1 MSEISCERVR
11 MAAMAAADGHAAGL
25 PSDQMNAH
33 LVSCAECRHDL
44 EGLRSLSLLLDR
56 QRRREQSGDLW
67 PLVAARLPATTGSR
81 GVPTARAAFILLGLT
96 LLGYRLFEML
106 PEHSPGLYFKIVPV
120 LLVTTV
126 FFYLRENPFRIEA
139 ELRMEGAGK

>member
-33 LVSCAECRHDL
+33 LVRCVECRRDM
-44 EGLRSLSLLLDR
+44 EGLRSLNLLLER

-67 PLVAARLPATTGSR
+67 PLVAARLPATAGSR
-81 GVPTARAAFILLGLT
+81 GVPTARAAFILLGLM
-96 LLGYRLFEML
+96 LLGYRLFDML
-106 PEHSPGLYFKIVPV
+106 HERGPGLYFKIVPV
-120 LLVTTV
+120 LLVTAV
-126 FFYLRENPFRIEA
+126 FVYLRENPFRIEA
-139 ELRMEGAGK
+139 ELRVEGAWK

>member
-11 MAAMAAADGHAAGL
+11 VAAMAAADGHEAGL
-25 PSDQMNAH
+25 PADQMNAH
-33 LVSCAECRHDL
+33 LVGCAECRR
-44 EGLRSLSLLLDR
+44 EVGGLRALTLLLER

-67 PLVAARLPATTGSR
+67 PLVAARLPATAG

-106 PEHSPGLYFKIVPV
+106 HERGPGLYVKFVPV
-120 LLVTTV
+120 LLAVAV
-126 FFYLRENPFRIEA
+126 FVYLRENPFKIEA
-139 ELRMEGAGK
+139 ELRVEGAWK